1 MMKRISRT
9 KKAAAF
15 LLALMTGWMIFS
27 PTARALRNL
36 PGIYR
41 LTVGQSD
48 AIDAGVAVLSSQD
61 ERLSASSNILTAR
74 ESGETEVTV
83 NLFGLFPIRRMR
95 VQAGQEKRLMPG
107 GEAVG
112 VALATR
118 GVLVVG
124 VSDVAGE
131 SPAQQAGLRAG
142 DVIESVDGRE
152 VTGSAHLT
160 QLVSASE
167 GKPLLIRFRRDG
179 AARAVTLAP
188 VRDASSGQ
196 YRIGAWVRDST
207 AGVGTLSYY
216 DPADGVYGALG
227 HAVNDG
233 DTGKLLPVRE
243 GALMLADIVSVKKG
257 VRGTPG
263 ELRGSFLK
271 KQTVLGDIRENTALG
286 IYGVLDAPYVNP
298 LYPDGLPVGYQESV
312 RLGPAT
318 ILSTVDGEGMKAY
331 QAEIIQAS
339 RQTAPAQ
346 KSMILKVTDPAL
358 LAKTGGIVQGM
369 SGSPIIQNGRLIGA
383 VTHVLVDDPTQGYGL
398 YIEWM
403 LETAEKTDQAA

>member
-1 MMKRISRT
+1 MGRRIGRARKT
-9 KKAAAF
+9 AGF
-15 LLALMTGWMIFS
+15 LLALLTGWMIFS
-27 PTARALRNL
+27 PTARALRGL
-36 PGIYR
+36 PVTYR
-41 LTVGQSD
+41 LAVGQRY

-61 ERLSASSNILTAR
+61 ERLNADNNVLTAR
-74 ESGETEVTV
+74 ESGEAEVTV

-95 VQAGQEKRLMPG
+95 VQAGEEKRLMPG
-107 GEAVG
+107 GEAIG

-142 DVIESVDGRE
+142 DVIEAVDGQE
-152 VTGSAHLT
+152 VTGSVHLT
-160 QLVSASE
+160 QLVSAS
-167 GKPLLIRFRRDG
+167 GGRPLQIRFRRDG
-179 AARAVTLAP
+179 AARSVTLSP
-188 VRDASSGQ
+188 VMDSASGQ
-196 YRIGAWVRDST
+196 LRIGAWVRDST
-207 AGVGTLSYY
+207 AGVGTLSFY

-227 HAVNDG
+227 HAVSDG
-233 DTGKLLPVRE
+233 DTGQLLPVRE
-243 GALMLADIVSVKKG
+243 GALMRADIVSVKKG
-257 VRGTPG
+257 KRGAPG
-263 ELRGSFLK
+263 ELRGNFLK
-271 KQTVLGDIRENTALG
+271 KQAVLGDIQENTALG
-286 IYGVLDAPYVNP
+286 IYGVLDAPWVNP

-312 RLGPAT
+312 QLGPAV
-318 ILSTVDGEGMKAY
+318 ILSTVDGEGIRAY
-331 QAEIIQAS
+331 QVEIIQAS

-346 KSMILKVTDPAL
+346 KSMILKVTDPEL

-403 LETAEKTDQAA
+403 LETAEKTDRAA